1 MLEGLI
7 DAAVYAPGTVNEQQW
22 NFSVIQNVPQLDRI
36 FAAATLSMCRC
47 RSIFDQGCRK
57 LTIIPNCVKIKTG

>member
-36 FAAATLSMCRC
+36 FAAATLSRVGAGA
-47 RSIFDQGCRK
+47 F
-57 LTIIPNCVKIKTG
+57 LTKGAEN